1 MSKISKPKVR
11 IERKTAI
18 NEVALEE
25 VSNDALKVG
34 SYKRKIVAVPNLPE
48 TKVMY
53 ILGKRILGSV
63 ERLENKIFELSFPP
77 VIEYLKKAHMFL
89 EGTEESFNQL
99 LEDATAKAAVQKE
112 ED

>member
-48 TKVMY
+48 TKVM
-53 ILGKRILGSV
+53 
-63 ERLENKIFELSFPP
+63 
-77 VIEYLKKAHMFL
+77 
-89 EGTEESFNQL
+89 
-99 LEDATAKAAVQKE
+99 
-112 ED
+112 